1 MAITEQVRSGATI
14 ADVDPELWAAMEGER
29 HRQHDKIELIASEN
43 YTAAAVM
50 EAQGSWLTN
59 KYAEGLPGKRY
70 YGGCEFVDIAEN
82 LARVRA
88 LQLFR
93 GAEHVNVQPHSGAQ
107 ANMAAY
113 FSVIE
118 PGDRILGMKLDQ
130 GGHLTHGMK
139 LNFSGRLY
147 EVHAYGVRQDT
158 ERIDYDALEA
168 QAADVRPKVIV
179 AGASAYPRIFDFER
193 MAAIAHGVGA
203 LLFVD
208 MAHIAGLVAAGV
220 HPSPFPHA
228 DIVTTTTHKT
238 LRGPRG
244 GLIFSRHELPPEVN
258 PADFPNVKGA
268 PSASGA
274 LAATIDR
281 TVFPGVQG
289 GPLMHVIAGKAVAFQ
304 LALGEEFRRDQQR
317 TVDNAARIA
326 AVLAERGLRIVSGGT
341 DNHLMLVDVM
351 SQGVTG
357 KDAEHL
363 LDELGITVNKNQ
375 IPFDQQPPNTSSG
388 IRVGTPAVTA
398 RGMGEA
404 EMTEI
409 ATLIADAIE
418 RRADPTAQTALADRV
433 AAITSRFPVPG
444 LRRA

>member
-1 MAITEQVRSGATI
+1 MGITERVRPGGASI
-14 ADVDPELWAAMEGER
+14 AEIDPELWEAMVGER
-29 HRQHDKIELIASEN
+29 RRQHDKIELIASEN
-43 YTAAAVM
+43 YTSAAVM

-82 LARVRA
+82 LARDRA
-88 LQLFR
+88 LRLFP
-93 GAEHVNVQPHSGAQ
+93 GSEHVNVQPHSGAQ

-168 QAADVRPKVIV
+168 QAKEVRPKVIV
-179 AGASAYPRIFDFER
+179 AGASAYPRIIDFER

-208 MAHIAGLVAAGV
+208 MAHVAGLVAAGV

-244 GLIFSRHELPPEVN
+244 GLIFSRLDLPAGVDA
-258 PADFPNVKGA
+258 ADFPNVKTT
-268 PSASGA
+268 
-274 LAATIDR
+274 LAATIDK
-281 TVFPGVQG
+281 TVFPGIQG

-304 LALGEEFRRDQQR
+304 EALGEAFRSDQRR
-317 TVDNAARIA
+317 TIENAATMA
-326 AVLAERGLRIVSGGT
+326 ETLAGRGLRLVSGGT

-351 SQGVTG
+351 SRGVTG

-363 LDELGITVNKNQ
+363 LDEIGITVNKNQ
-375 IPFDQQPPNTSSG
+375 IPFDGQPANTSSG
-388 IRVGTPAVTA
+388 IRVGTPAVTS
-398 RGMGEA
+398 RGMGPDEMREIGSVIA
-404 EMTEI
+404 E
-409 ATLIADAIE
+409 AIE
-418 RRADPTAQTALADRV
+418 RHDDPSARAQLAERV
-433 AAITSRFPVPG
+433 DAIAGRFPVPG
-444 LRRA
+444 LTR

>member
-1 MAITEQVRSGATI
+1 MAITEQVRPGPAI
-14 ADVDPELWAAMEGER
+14 ADIDPELWAAMEDER

>member
-1 MAITEQVRSGATI
+1 MTSEPRLGWAPL
-14 ADVDPELWAAMEGER
+14 ADVDPELWDAMVGER
-29 HRQHDKIELIASEN
+29 RRQHDKIELIASEN
-43 YTAAAVM
+43 YTSAAVM
-50 EAQGSWLTN
+50 ETQGSWLTN

-70 YGGCEFVDIAEN
+70 YGGCEFVDVAEN
-82 LARVRA
+82 LARERA
-88 LQLFR
+88 LRLFP
-93 GAEHVNVQPHSGAQ
+93 GSEHVNVQPHSGAQ

-147 EVHAYGVRQDT
+147 EVHAYGVREDT

-168 QAADVRPKVIV
+168 QAAEVRPKVIV
-179 AGASAYPRIFDFER
+179 AGASAYPRIFDFPR
-193 MAAIAHGVGA
+193 LAAIAHGVGA

-244 GLIFSRHELPPEVN
+244 GMIFSRLELPPEVD
-258 PADFPNVKGA
+258 AAAFPNVKAG
-268 PSASGA
+268 PSGTAA

-289 GPLMHVIAGKAVAFQ
+289 GPLMHVIAGKAVAFHE
-304 LALGEEFRRDQQR
+304 ALGDGFRRDQVR
-317 TVDNAARIA
+317 TVENAATIA
-326 AVLAERGLRIVSGGT
+326 AVLADRGLRVVSGGT
-341 DNHLMLVDVM
+341 DNHLMLVDVTTR
-351 SQGVTG
+351 GVTG
-357 KDAEHL
+357 KEAEHL
-363 LDELGITVNKNQ
+363 LDEIGITVNKNQ
-375 IPFDQQPPNTSSG
+375 IPFDKLPPNTSSG
-388 IRVGTPAVTA
+388 IRVGTPAVTS
-398 RGMGEA
+398 RGMGPA
-404 EMTEI
+404 EMREI
-409 ATLIADAIE
+409 GSLIAEAIE
-418 RRADPTAQTALADRV
+418 RHDDPAAGPSLAGRV
-433 AAITSRFPVPG
+433 AAIASRFPVPG
-444 LRRA
+444 LTR

>member
-1 MAITEQVRSGATI
+1 MGITERVRPGGASI
-14 ADVDPELWAAMEGER
+14 AEIDPELWEAMVGER

-43 YTAAAVM
+43 YTSAAVM

-82 LARVRA
+82 LARDRA
-88 LQLFR
+88 LRLFP
-93 GAEHVNVQPHSGAQ
+93 GSEHVNVQPHSGAQ

-168 QAADVRPKVIV
+168 QAKEVRPKVIV
-179 AGASAYPRIFDFER
+179 AGASAYPRIIDFER

-208 MAHIAGLVAAGV
+208 MAHVAGLVAAGV

-244 GLIFSRHELPPEVN
+244 GLIFSRLDLPAGVDA
-258 PADFPNVKGA
+258 ADFPNVKTT
-268 PSASGA
+268 
-274 LAATIDR
+274 LAATIDK

-304 LALGEEFRRDQQR
+304 EALGEAFRSDQRR
-317 TVDNAARIA
+317 TIENAATMA
-326 AVLAERGLRIVSGGT
+326 ETLAGRGLRLVSGGT

-351 SQGVTG
+351 SRGVTG

-363 LDELGITVNKNQ
+363 LDEIGITVNKNQ
-375 IPFDQQPPNTSSG
+375 IPFDGQPANTSSG
-388 IRVGTPAVTA
+388 IRVGTPAVTS
-398 RGMGEA
+398 RGMGPDEVREIGSVIA
-404 EMTEI
+404 E
-409 ATLIADAIE
+409 AIE
-418 RRADPTAQTALADRV
+418 RHDDPSARAELAERV
-433 AAITSRFPVPG
+433 DAITGRFAVPG
-444 LRRA
+444 LTR